1 MRFSAKL
8 SEAKDEMGTKE
19 YEVFTKE
26 LKKLTNAKLVYGD
39 SNGNIDYDALSP
51 EKEEMKKVSMGLQP
65 YFDKLNGHKSS
76 KRSINARRVRS
87 LYGSFNDT

>member
-1 MRFSAKL
+1 MKWVR
-8 SEAKDEMGTKE
+8 KE

-51 EKEEMKKVSMGLQP
+51 EKEKK
-65 YFDKLNGHKSS
+65 
-76 KRSINARRVRS
+76 
-87 LYGSFNDT
+87 

>member
-51 EKEEMKKVSMGLQP
+51 EK
-65 YFDKLNGHKSS
+65 
-76 KRSINARRVRS
+76 RRNEKGK
-87 LYGSFNDT
+87 YGPSTIL